1 MNDLTAADIDAVVLI
16 PFALC
21 HEMRAHGQSLAR
33 GGNTLLFVPC
43 GEGFSVWVH
52 GTLLFLWLGVVAF
65 WGRFE
70 GRLHYVSACPKYWRS
85 GQGRHAGR
93 AESAVGAA
101 CFHVRKA

>member
-43 GEGFSVWVH
+43 GEGFQC
-52 GTLLFLWLGVVAF
+52 LG
-65 WGRFE
+65 
-70 GRLHYVSACPKYWRS
+70 S
-85 GQGRHAGR
+85 RHAPFFVARRCRILG
-93 AESAVGAA
+93 AVRRTPALRV
-101 CFHVRKA
+101 CMP